1 MDKPLKHISNIINNI
16 LCSTSIISRVHVFDG
31 NQGQLELFKQD
42 NVIIIIEGEWGLQR
56 HSDRILLGQ
65 MSGAYVVFLLP
76 ELNYSDLEFTDD
88 SRFSYVICN
97 RSDFYSF
104 ISDCNLWE
112 DLYYIM
118 HYTASIL
125 NIKLQ
130 IMLSCDLY
138 SVIKYYLREIDN
150 NPALKGQVNVCDYI
164 TRRSGFSK
172 SGTMMILSELKKG
185 NYIDI
190 ERGRLMKIKSLPSGF

>member
-1 MDKPLKHISNIINNI
+1 MDKPLKHISNIINTI
-16 LCSTSIISRVHVFDG
+16 LCSTSIISRVQVFDG

-42 NVIIIIEGEWGLQR
+42 NIIIIIEGEWGLQR

-76 ELNYSDLEFTDD
+76 ELNYSDLEFTTD

-97 RSDFYSF
+97 RADFYKF
-104 ISDCNLWE
+104 ISVNNLWE
-112 DLYYIM
+112 DLYYVM
-118 HYTASIL
+118 QYTASIL

-138 SVIKYYLREIDN
+138 SVIKHYLREINN
-150 NPALKGQVNVCDYI
+150 NPELKGQVNVCDYI

-190 ERGRLMKIKSLPSGF
+190 ERGRLIKIKSLPSGF